1 VAEQLTEDHFV
12 GRLRESDEEAF
23 RHLFEQ
29 YQPIVFRQTL
39 FLVRDPDAAHDVVQE
54 TFVRIWDHRASLR
67 VGQSFLAYALRI
79 SRNIVRDVARHQAM
93 RERVAGQ
100 IPPPALSETDDP
112 AEALQ
117 LALLEERLG
126 RVINEKLP
134 ERCRIIFLLSRVE
147 GKGYREIAEMLHL
160 SVKTVENQIGHAL
173 KILKKHI
180 E

>member
-1 VAEQLTEDHFV
+1 VAEELTDDQCI

-23 RHLFEQ
+23 RHLFER
-29 YQPIVFRQTL
+29 YQPILFRQTL
-39 FLVRDPDAAHDVVQE
+39 FQVRDPDAAHDVVQE

-67 VGQSFLAYALRI
+67 VGESFLAYALRI

-93 RERVAGQ
+93 RARLAPQ

-117 LALLEERLG
+117 LTLLEERVG
-126 RVINEKLP
+126 TIINEKLA
-134 ERCRIIFLLSRVE
+134 ERCRTIFLLSRVE
-147 GKGYREIAEMLHL
+147 GKSHREIAAMLNL